1 MRLLR
6 PFYHAYLVEEV
17 EKPRRSNL
25 QHHPRVLEEWIRL
38 TVRDRSTFH
47 TQISL
52 PRLPNVLRARRG
64 VGDVLDW
71 L

>member
-25 QHHPRVLEEWIRL
+25 QHHPRVLEEYIRL
-38 TVRDRSTFH
+38 AVRDRSTFH

-64 VGDVLDW
+64 VGDTLDW